1 MKDIIL
7 TPPILLGVF
16 FSGIVYFVILFNLT
30 KNRKFASFFENI
42 VLYIFVFII
51 SGANFFPLD
60 RLDPADIGDH
70 AKGFFSGLSL
80 LFLYGTF
87 FILFRGKGKQILGNF
102 LLLFKQPF
110 LGLYLGLI
118 AFSIFWSENPLVT
131 AKATV
136 GLIFF
141 SMFAVHFARKFKWQ
155 ELAEIFRWNSIYI
168 AIFSIFSAK
177 FATSIGLCDK
187 GWCGGFG
194 HPIDLGYLMS
204 IGFALWILQAISN
217 PKYRTRSICLS
228 ALCLIV
234 MQFTNS
240 AGALLVFA
248 TLTILVLTTSF
259 LKRLNFS
266 QAFIFFI
273 FLLSSLGTV
282 SIWLISNLENFL
294 QVFDKDVTLTGR
306 IPLWTMLFQTKIQE
320 RLWFGFGYNAF
331 WQRWLGN
338 DSPAAGVVK
347 VIIGDGRD
355 WVAHAHNG
363 YIDIILNIGLVGL
376 VIFMVIFLI
385 NVTQTIRLIVNTKR
399 PESFLPLIILTFV
412 FMTNLSNSPIII
424 PSFNWFLFVVATVRL
439 NLIPLVSQSQSSS
452 KIDIPLTPRSTKA
465 Y

>member
-7 TPPILLGVF
+7 APPILLGVL
-16 FSGIVYFVILFNLT
+16 FSCIVYFVVLFNLT
-30 KNRKFASFFENI
+30 KNRKFAASFEKI
-42 VLYIFVFII
+42 LLYIFVFII
-51 SGANFFPLD
+51 SGANFFPFD
-60 RLDPADIGDH
+60 RLDPRDIGDN
-70 AKGFFSGLSL
+70 AKGFFSGLL
-80 LFLYGTF
+80 LLIVYATF
-87 FILFRGKGKQILGNF
+87 FILFRGKSKQLVSNF
-102 LLLFKQPF
+102 LFLFQQPF

-118 AFSIFWSENPLVT
+118 AFSIFWSENPIVT
-131 AKATV
+131 AKATF

-155 ELAEIFRWNSIYI
+155 ELTKIFRWNAIFI

-177 FATSIGLCDK
+177 LVPSIGLCDK

-204 IGFALWILQAISN
+204 IGFALWILQALSN
-217 PKYRTRSICLS
+217 PRYRIRSICLS
-228 ALCLIV
+228 ALCFIV

-259 LKRLNFS
+259 FKRLNFT
-266 QAFIFFI
+266 QAFIFFL

-294 QVFDKDVTLTGR
+294 LLFEKDVTLSGR
-306 IPLWTMLFQTKIQE
+306 IPLWTILLQTKIQE

-331 WQRWLGN
+331 WQRWRGN
-338 DSPAAGVVK
+338 DSPAAGVVNA
-347 VIIGDGRD
+347 VVGNGRD

-363 YIDIILNIGLVGL
+363 YLDIVLNIGLVGL
-376 VIFMVIFLI
+376 VIFMVLFLT

-412 FMTNLSNSPIII
+412 FITNFSHSPIII

-439 NLIPLVSQSQSSS
+439 NLVPPIEESQSPSR
-452 KIDIPLTPRSTKA
+452 IDVSFRPISTKV
-465 Y
+465 